1 MSNAR
6 QAYLLSLKETYSLN
20 IAYTKD
26 RLVTLLD
33 IPENK
38 SFRAFYQARLDR
50 LWKRYKELEAEV
62 EANGS
67 EAGTIPIG
75 AAECGSK
82 RIEIPKT
89 MRPRYMAELE
99 SRMEHLAGFRYR
111 QDTPEIRRDM
121 MMASEAVRNYVQNE
135 LTRMGRDYGVTVG
148 PMPLG
153 DFNDN
158 PWAANEN
165 FSGFTGSC
173 GVSVE
178 PGLTYEEQRRMEMA
192 KAMSEENRAWL
203 GMPSPGV
210 AVHLDPRSRRKNG
223 HASNAS
229 PLGSLGLSLGD
240 SNW

>member
-1 MSNAR
+1 MPNAR

-50 LWKRYKELEAEV
+50 LWKRYKELETEV
-62 EANGS
+62 AAIKS
-67 EAGTIPIG
+67 DAGTIPLG
-75 AAECGSK
+75 AADCGSK
-82 RIEIPKT
+82 RIEIPIT

-99 SRMEHLAGFRYR
+99 SRMQQLAGFRYQ
-111 QDTPEIRRDM
+111 QDTPKTRHDI

-135 LTRMGRDYGVTVG
+135 LARMGRDYGVTVG
-148 PMPLG
+148 PMPIG
-153 DFNDN
+153 TFGEN

-165 FSGFTGSC
+165 FSGFSGAC

-178 PGLTYEEQRRMEMA
+178 PGLTYEEQRRMKMA
-192 KAMSEENRAWL
+192 KSMSQENRAWL

-210 AVHLDPRSRRKNG
+210 TAHLDPRNRRKNG

-229 PLGSLGLSLGD
+229 PLGSLGLSINE

>member
-1 MSNAR
+1 MPNAR

-50 LWKRYKELEAEV
+50 LWKRYKELETEV

-67 EAGTIPIG
+67 EIGTIPLG

-99 SRMEHLAGFRYR
+99 NRMQHLAGFRYQ
-111 QDTPEIRRDM
+111 QDTPETRHRM
-121 MMASEAVRNYVQNE
+121 MMASDAVRNYVQNE
-135 LTRMGRDYGVTVG
+135 LARMGRDYGVTVG

-178 PGLTYEEQRRMEMA
+178 PGLTYEEQRQMEMV

-210 AVHLDPRSRRKNG
+210 TAHLDPRSRRKNG

-229 PLGSLGLSLGD
+229 PLGGLGLSLGD

>member
-1 MSNAR
+1 MPNAR

-50 LWKRYKELEAEV
+50 LYKRYKELETEV

-67 EAGTIPIG
+67 DVGTIPLG
-75 AAECGSK
+75 AAECGTK
-82 RIEIPKT
+82 RIEIPAT
-89 MRPRYMAELE
+89 MRPRYMADLE
-99 SRMEHLAGFRYR
+99 RRMQHLAGFKYQ
-111 QDTPEIRRDM
+111 QDTPGTRRDM

-135 LTRMGRDYGVTVG
+135 LARMGRDYGVTVG
-148 PMPLG
+148 PMPIG
-153 DFNDN
+153 TFDEN
-158 PWAANEN
+158 PWAANQN
-165 FSGFTGSC
+165 FSGFTGTC

-178 PGLTYEEQRRMEMA
+178 PGLTYEEQRRMAMA
-192 KAMSEENRAWL
+192 KAMSDENRAWL

-210 AVHLDPRSRRKNG
+210 AVHLEPRSRRKNG

-229 PLGSLGLSLGD
+229 PLSSLGISMNE

>member
-1 MSNAR
+1 MPNAR
-6 QAYLLSLKETYSLN
+6 QAYLISLKETYSLN

-50 LWKRYKELEAEV
+50 LSKRYKELEAEA
-62 EANGS
+62 ETNGS
-67 EAGTIPIG
+67 KVGTIPLG
-75 AAECGSK
+75 AADCGTK
-82 RIEIPKT
+82 HIEIPST

-99 SRMEHLAGFRYR
+99 SRMQYLAGFRYQ
-111 QDTPEIRRDM
+111 QDTPKTRHDM

-135 LTRMGRDYGVTVG
+135 LSRMGRDYGVTVG
-148 PMPLG
+148 AMPIG
-153 DFNDN
+153 TFGEN

-165 FSGFTGSC
+165 FSGFSGAC

-178 PGLTYEEQRRMEMA
+178 PGLTYEEQRRMAMA
-192 KAMSEENRAWL
+192 KSMSEENRAWL
-203 GMPSPGV
+203 GMPNPGV
-210 AVHLDPRSRRKNG
+210 VVHLDPRSRRKNG

-229 PLGSLGLSLGD
+229 PLGSLGLSID
-240 SNW
+240 ESNW

>member
-1 MSNAR
+1 MPNAR

-38 SFRAFYQARLDR
+38 SYRAFYQARLDR
-50 LWKRYKELEAEV
+50 LSKRYKELETEI
-62 EANGS
+62 EANGP
-67 EAGTIPIG
+67 EVGTIPLG
-75 AAECGSK
+75 AAECGIK

-99 SRMEHLAGFRYR
+99 NRMQHLAGFRYQ

-121 MMASEAVRNYVQNE
+121 MRASEAVRNYVQNE

-148 PMPLG
+148 PMPIG
-153 DFNDN
+153 DFDEN
-158 PWAANEN
+158 PWSATEN

-178 PGLTYEEQRRMEMA
+178 PGLSYEQERRMEMA
-192 KAMSEENRAWL
+192 KAMSEENRTWL
-203 GMPSPGV
+203 GMPNPGV
-210 AVHLDPRSRRKNG
+210 TVHLDPRSRRKNG
-223 HASNAS
+223 HANAS
-229 PLGSLGLSLGD
+229 PLGSSLGLSID
-240 SNW
+240 VSNW